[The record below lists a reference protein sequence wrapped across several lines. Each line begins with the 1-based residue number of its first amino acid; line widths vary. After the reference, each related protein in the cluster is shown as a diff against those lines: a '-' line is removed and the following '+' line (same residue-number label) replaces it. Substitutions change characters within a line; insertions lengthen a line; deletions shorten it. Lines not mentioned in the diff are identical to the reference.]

1 MDWNK
6 SKQQQQEKPI
16 QPLPTPQGKKRKKKP
31 KKKKTIFFLNMPLDN
46 IQVLLKGFQTSLLND
61 LRNQYNGTPDEKLAV
76 MSTQAFKDR
85 YYSH

>member
-6 SKQQQQEKPI
+6 NKQQQRP
-16 QPLPTPQGKKRKKKP
+16 PPPPQKKRDKKTKTKNP
-31 KKKKTIFFLNMPLDN
+31 TKHTHTIFFLDMPLDN

-61 LRNQYNGTPDEKLAV
+61 LRNQYNGTQDEKLTV

-85 YYSH
+85 EYGH

>member
-6 SKQQQQEKPI
+6 SKQQQQQKPI
-16 QPLPTPQGKKRKKKP
+16 QPLPTPQGKKKRKKRTNTKH
-31 KKKKTIFFLNMPLDN
+31 TIFFLNIPLDN
-46 IQVLLKGFQTSLLND
+46 IQVFLKGFQTSLLND

-85 YYSH
+85 